1 MASKLSGILQKVNLF
16 LGTSGDH
23 GQMYP
28 GAEMPFGFVK
38 LAPDTFPGAVTGSA
52 HAGYDYRDRAVT
64 GFSHV
69 RFSGVG
75 NAGVGGNI
83 P

>member
-64 GFSHV
+64 GFSLT
-69 RFSGVG
+69 STIT
-75 NAGVGGNI
+75 AL
-83 P
+83 PDASK

>member
-52 HAGYDYRDRAVT
+52 HAG
-64 GFSHV
+64 
-69 RFSGVG
+69 
-75 NAGVGGNI
+75 
-83 P
+83 